1 MTCSAG
7 AAKDGGDVRGDRQS
21 HRRIAIAGSARRLQ
35 MTGLG
40 KRHGGL
46 GDPVLLLRAPDW

>member
-21 HRRIAIAGSARRLQ
+21 HRRIAIAGSARLLQ